1 MTSHKSSTPQ
11 VHHAAVAQQSQA
23 WPLTS
28 AERNLDE
35 PPCNLYHLVSAQSPS
50 EACSIRY
57 SNACLVIHID
67 ERRNRA
73 TDGRGKWES
82 QKQKSSSRNGKITCI
97 LCTHLETHTR
107 THTDTHDTLQHQM
120 FHHFPILLD
129 SLQHLGGDPVS
140 RLCVKVAQGAAS

>member
-1 MTSHKSSTPQ
+1 MTSHKSGTSQ
-11 VHHAAVAQQSQA
+11 VHHAAVAQQSQV

-28 AERNLDE
+28 AERNLDG

-73 TDGRGKWES
+73 TDGWGKWES

-107 THTDTHDTLQHQM
+107 THTTHSSTKCFTTFQ
-120 FHHFPILLD
+120 FCSILCSILAVIQSAD
-129 SLQHLGGDPVS
+129 
-140 RLCVKVAQGAAS
+140 CV

>member
-1 MTSHKSSTPQ
+1 MTSHKSGTSQ

-28 AERNLDE
+28 AERNLDG
-35 PPCNLYHLVSAQSPS
+35 PPCNLYHLLSAQSPS

-73 TDGRGKWES
+73 TDGQGKWES

-107 THTDTHDTLQHQM
+107 THTTLSSTKCFTTFQ
-120 FHHFPILLD
+120 FSSILCSILAVIQ
-129 SLQHLGGDPVS
+129 SAN
-140 RLCVKVAQGAAS
+140 CV